1 MKKLIARLAHE
12 EAGQDLIEYAL
23 LAGLVSIASIAAM
36 ITLSGNIS
44 TRYDSIASTVQS
56 AS

>member
-1 MKKLIARLAHE
+1 MKNLFGRLLRE
-12 EAGQDLIEYAL
+12 DAGQDLIEYAL
-23 LAGLVSIASIAAM
+23 LAGLVSTATIAAM

-44 TRYDSIASTVQS
+44 TRYDGIASTVQS